1 MATVAAPV
9 TITLVSGRAWVI
21 SYLARVLQFPSH
33 YGRNL
38 DALYDLLT
46 EVGQTLEIEIS
57 HVDEIKSQLGI
68 YGSTLLQ
75 TFQEAENDNL
85 SLTVTLV

>member
-1 MATVAAPV
+1 MRVELDGRNMTDRSATHD
-9 TITLVSGRAWVI
+9 
-21 SYLARVLQFPSH
+21 YLARELRFPDY

-46 EVGQTLEIEIS
+46 GCSQPLEIVIS
-57 HVDEIKSQLGI
+57 NTEAIKSQLGI

-85 SLTVTLV
+85 SLTVTLI